1 MPQLGESSTKPK
13 KKKKDDAREIVS
25 AYSPEGA
32 ERNKTTKRKNIL
44 YFVLSLLLTLAL
56 VGIFAFFLFQ
66 S

>member
-32 ERNKTTKRKNIL
+32 ERNKATKRKNIL

-56 VGIFAFFLFQ
+56 VGVFAFFLFR

>member
-1 MPQLGESSTKPK
+1 MPQLGESSTNP

-32 ERNKTTKRKNIL
+32 ERNKATKRKNIL
-44 YFVLSLLLTLAL
+44 YFALSLLLTFAL
-56 VGIFAFFLFQ
+56 VGIFAFLLFR